1 MSFIIFAV
9 PLPLVIQ
16 QNVHTKRIPFTI
28 DVTENI
34 TPKKFFMK
42 PFVKRYLKKQ
52 QAAYIRDLTAV
63 LEAIEHR
70 F

>member
-1 MSFIIFAV
+1 
-9 PLPLVIQ
+9 
-16 QNVHTKRIPFTI
+16 
-28 DVTENI
+28 
-34 TPKKFFMK
+34 MK